1 MLGVA
6 LLSSGCET
14 LSGRQQR
21 ERNARMMHDIA
32 NLKISVSRLE
42 SRLEGIEAGREDIY
56 AQLSQS
62 ERKLSKTDNQY
73 RAEIAALENKLAA
86 QEAARERM
94 RKEVVA
100 DLSTKMEKIIKSHT
114 RTSSSGVSGVE
125 HTVKPGQ
132 TLSEI
137 AKAYGVKT
145 KTIIKVNRL
154 KNPDDLRVGQK
165 LIIPD

>member
-6 LLSSGCET
+6 LLGSGCET

-21 ERNARMMHDIA
+21 EREARMMHDIA

-62 ERKLSKTDNQY
+62 ERKLSKTDAQY

-100 DLSTKMEKIIKSHT
+100 DLSSKMEKIIKSHT
-114 RTSSSGVSGVE
+114 RASSYGVSGVE